1 LRYNLS
7 SAKTKNLMKPT
18 YHPAI
23 YKFSLFVVAWTLVL
37 LIAGALVTSEDAA
50 LSVPDWPLSYGSLTP
65 PMVGG
70 IVFEHT
76 HRIIATILGL
86 FIVILAV
93 AIWRKEERR
102 WVRWLALA
110 AVGGVIV
117 QGILGGL
124 TVLKLLHYWLP
135 VLHACAAQIMFGVVV
150 CIAFVT
156 SRWWLAHHEQ
166 LADSGSPSIH
176 TLVALNATAIL
187 VQIALGAAYRHKYS
201 AVTPHVAWALVVFLI
216 ASWTASV
223 LHKRFHA
230 SKELS
235 SARAILH
242 AIVGLQLILGIGALW
257 TRITAVKDA
266 QPMPL
271 MIGATVIHT
280 VVGAILFAV
289 SIYVVLLCR
298 RLVTPNREVAAV
310 SLQDRVTAR

>member
-1 LRYNLS
+1 
-7 SAKTKNLMKPT
+7 MKPT

-23 YKFSLFVVAWTLVL
+23 YKFSLLVVAWTLVL

-86 FIVILAV
+86 LIVILAI
-93 AIWRKEERR
+93 AIWRKEERG

-135 VLHACAAQIMFGVVV
+135 VLHACVAQIMFGLVV
-150 CIAFVT
+150 CISLVS
-156 SRWWLAHHEQ
+156 SRWWLGDHEQ
-166 LADSGSPSIH
+166 LTDSGSPSIH
-176 TLVALNATAIL
+176 ALVALNAAAIL
-187 VQIALGAAYRHKYS
+187 VQIALGAAYRHKYY

-216 ASWTASV
+216 ASWTAFN
-223 LHKRFHA
+223 LKKRFHQ

-235 SARAILH
+235 LARAILH
-242 AIVGLQLILGIGALW
+242 GIVGLQLILGIGALW
-257 TRITAVKDA
+257 TRITAVNDA

-271 MIGATVIHT
+271 MVGATVIHT

-289 SIYVVLLCR
+289 SIFVVLLCR
-298 RLVTPNREVAAV
+298 RLVAGSRELASVPI
-310 SLQDRVTAR
+310 QDRVPAQ